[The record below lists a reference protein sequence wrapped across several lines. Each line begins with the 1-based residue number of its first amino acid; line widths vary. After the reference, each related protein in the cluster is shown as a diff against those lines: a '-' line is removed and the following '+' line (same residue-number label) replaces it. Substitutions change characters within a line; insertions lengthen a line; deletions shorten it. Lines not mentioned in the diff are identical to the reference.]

1 MDKFREDF
9 KDDFVFLDWLKS
21 LSSKER
27 EIYLSKSDVF
37 EGEDPSMLNL
47 SKEEFEE
54 WVRKYNLHDAR
65 EWIEKFNNM

>member
-21 LSSKER
+21 LSSKGR

-37 EGEDPSMLNL
+37 EAEDPSILNL

-54 WVRKYNLHDAR
+54 WIRKYHFHDAR

>member
-37 EGEDPSMLNL
+37 EGEDPSILNL